1 MATDGGPRFKSI
13 KSLPVDYRF
22 KGEKGSSG
30 DSGMSVSIPENGS
43 GNMDRVV
50 EDDSPYGHML
60 DDRPSADDEDVN
72 PSVSPHGS
80 ALGMWG
86 NKQWGDTAS
95 YVAKKVNI

>member
-1 MATDGGPRFKSI
+1 MASDGGPRFKSI

-22 KGEKGSSG
+22 KGEKGSVG
-30 DSGMSVSIPENGS
+30 DSGVSVSIPENGS

-50 EDDSPYGHML
+50 DDDSPYGQSSSFMV
-60 DDRPSADDEDVN
+60 DDRPSADDEEDVN

-80 ALGMWG
+80 ALGLWG

-95 YVAKKVNI
+95 P